1 MDGALTLNYQPQ
13 TQIDMT
19 PQAKN
24 CLDLYRGGNP
34 TTIKQL
40 LMVQKPSVVNELK
53 NHFGEQNLDKLA
65 VRLSIGK

>member
-1 MDGALTLNYQPQ
+1 
-13 TQIDMT
+13 MT